1 MGTSLFNTT
10 PAATY
15 PALLKVGDNS
25 TIDTT
30 LKTLSDGSGNDST
43 LQLSTRR
50 LGILQDT
57 GVTTQTSSVIQA
69 TTTNANL
76 VIAPNG
82 TGGLIA
88 QIPDGTA
95 TGGNARGANAVDLQ
109 MGRTTATQVASGV
122 GSVILGGGSNTS
134 SALLSTI
141 AGGSNNLVSS
151 SFSTIS
157 GGQNNTI
164 LTQAYA
170 TIVGGYN
177 NTATG
182 NASIVGGNTSNA
194 SGFTAIALGQNN
206 TASSNYSTVS
216 GGQSNVAST
225 NTHATVVG
233 GQSNTASG
241 QWSIAGGFNN
251 VASGGKST
259 AFGNT
264 NTVSGDSSLVS
275 GFQNNVS
282 GSRSFA
288 TGYSNT
294 VSGGHSIA
302 VGWGNTASG
311 AYSGSIGSGT
321 SASGTS
327 SFATGDG
334 VVAGGAQSFAQGS
347 YSQTGTANSSAFGF
361 GSYTSLT
368 NQQALGNYL
377 NYRGD
382 SQTSRVV
389 YSITTGSVASGGSY
403 TFTGTEL
410 IVPKNGTYSAGVTQA
425 YLCTA
430 KFIYSTMQKVGTVNT
445 INTKDCFT
453 AIYNFAAKSTNN
465 VGALI
470 GTPTLQL
477 SFSDP
482 NLASTVVSIT
492 IGASGEILF
501 TFTPPTWTGGGT
513 IEFRGTLHLEFTEI
527 GVYL

>member
-1 MGTSLFNTT
+1 MGNKF
-10 PAATY
+10 
-15 PALLKVGDNS
+15 
-25 TIDTT
+25 I
-30 LKTLSDGSGNDST
+30 
-43 LQLSTRR
+43 
-50 LGILQDT
+50 LGQE
-57 GVTTQTSSVIQA
+57 
-69 TTTNANL
+69 
-76 VIAPNG
+76 
-82 TGGLIA
+82 
-88 QIPDGTA
+88 DGTVA
-95 TGGNARGANAVDLQ
+95 GGDTRGNGAVDLQ
-109 MGRTTATQVASGV
+109 MARSNSNRVASGIASFVV
-122 GSVILGGGSNTS
+122 GSDSRATTTTCVAMGDTCTASNTS
-134 SALLSTI
+134 AFAVGTGSVASGQYSVAMGSYPSASGLNAISL
-141 AGGSNNLVSS
+141 GSNSIASS
-151 SFSTIS
+151 NYSTIS
-157 GGQNNTI
+157 GGQTNI
-164 LTQAYA
+164 
-170 TIVGGYN
+170 
-177 NTATG
+177 
-182 NASIVGGNTSNA
+182 
-194 SGFTAIALGQNN
+194 
-206 TASSNYSTVS
+206 
-216 GGQSNVAST
+216 AST

-241 QWSIAGGFNN
+241 QHSIAGGFNN

-264 NTVSGDSSLVS
+264 NTVSGESSLVS
-275 GFQNNVS
+275 GLLNNVS
-282 GSRSFA
+282 GQRSFA

-302 VGWGNTASG
+302 VGWGNTVSG
-311 AYSGSIGSGT
+311 AYSGSIGIGT

-327 SFATGDG
+327 SFATGDTLS
-334 VVAGGAQSFAQGS
+334 AGGAQSFAQGS
-347 YSQTGTANSSAFGF
+347 YSQTGTANSSAFGN

-410 IVPKNGTYSAGVTQA
+410 IVPKNGTYAAGVTQA
-425 YLCTA
+425 YLCTV
-430 KFIYSTMQKVGTVNT
+430 KFIYSTRNKVGTVNT
-445 INTKDCFT
+445 INIKDCFT

-465 VGALI
+465 IGALI

-501 TFTPPTWTGGGT
+501 TFTPPIWTGGGT

-527 GVYL
+527 GVYS